1 MNDLHVCLGCGGFT
15 EHPSQ
20 LCDECM
26 EPIKGQ
32 YCQQCGQLV
41 ETTRLGLCAECR
53 EINEDDFS

>member
-1 MNDLHVCLGCGGFT
+1 MTEHLCLGCSAPT

-20 LCDECM
+20 LCDDCM

-32 YCQQCGQLV
+32 YCQQCGELV
-41 ETTRLGLCAECR
+41 EKTEQGVCEACR